1 MDEDDMW
8 GVCMDFPECCCQIC
22 GVSFNIGRIRHRGE
36 PPESAWSGDR
46 RERDYRQAR
55 GSFVHERKGWRDE
68 CHSCVVAVRTPIS
81 DEDERDTD
89 FVYGSDQD
97 LEPFEWA
104 SEAGSDCDSASEA
117 AFQAV
122 SEGDAK
128 ALELHCPTRH
138 RSSSYSASM
147 STDSSEVY
155 RGFITS
161 LNSSAA
167 TTRESFH
174 PRSSMTIGRSWEH
187 IAAKDCTCKAGYN
200 GHRISTEEMRA
211 CTTAQFLVPRQA
223 LEPYRQEQFNWQ
235 PEPDDQHFQ
244 TGDFFL
250 SGLTDQ
256 PARTN
261 PRNSH
266 IAFPDLADCPPLE
279 IPILLQPNNVML
291 IPEAA
296 GEVSMPFHPFCLEV
310 YKRACLRRFGHV
322 DVKSLTDWFRLEA
335 NPRHWIDQFPRH
347 DAIRRRRADWW
358 CHVTGDEWLAANP
371 CFIPILSS
379 VLTSFYLQYDL
390 PLDEYELPRRSC
402 NLQTGQHPHTSDLFP
417 NLPLDILL
425 QILSHLH
432 GNDII
437 SLCRTSRSFRRIPQS
452 FFRNLVLKE
461 TPWLW
466 EAWSIMPYSF
476 WATTTERELK
486 LKFAE
491 WNRNQSDIESWRI
504 PALIQESGP
513 TGENMSAVAAL
524 RAELATIKGDMVE
537 YRKPYQPIVLDL
549 DRAKAESEG

>member
-1 MDEDDMW
+1 ME
-8 GVCMDFPECCCQIC
+8 VLECCCQIC
-22 GVSFNIGRIRHRGE
+22 GISFNISRIRHRGE
-36 PPESAWSGDR
+36 PPESAWSGDQQ
-46 RERDYRQAR
+46 ERDYRQAS
-55 GSFVHERKGWRDE
+55 GSFVHERQGWRDE
-68 CHSCVVAVRTPIS
+68 CHSCVVAARTPTS

-89 FVYGSDQD
+89 FIYGSDQD

-117 AFQAV
+117 VFQAV
-122 SEGDAK
+122 
-128 ALELHCPTRH
+128 
-138 RSSSYSASM
+138 
-147 STDSSEVY
+147 
-155 RGFITS
+155 
-161 LNSSAA
+161 NSAA

-174 PRSSMTIGRSWEH
+174 PRSSMTIGPSWEH
-187 IAAKDCTCKAGYN
+187 IAAKNCTCKAGYN
-200 GHRISTEEMRA
+200 GHRISIEEMRA

-235 PEPDDQHFQ
+235 PKSDNQHFQ

-266 IAFPDLADCPPLE
+266 IAFPDLADCAPLE
-279 IPILLQPNNVML
+279 IPILLQPDNVML
-291 IPEAA
+291 TPEAV

-322 DVKSLTDWFRLEA
+322 DMKSLTDWFRLEA
-335 NPRHWIDQFPRH
+335 NPRHWMDQFPRQ
-347 DAIRRRRADWW
+347 DAIRRGKADWW

-379 VLTSFYLQYDL
+379 VLTSFNLQHDL
-390 PLDEYELPRRSC
+390 PLDEYELPRLSC
-402 NLQTGQHPHTSDLFP
+402 NLQIGQHPHTSNLFP
-417 NLPLDILL
+417 NLPLEILL
-425 QILSHLH
+425 EILSHVH

-466 EAWSIMPYSF
+466 EAWSTMP
-476 WATTTERELK
+476 LK
-486 LKFAE
+486 YAE
-491 WNRNQSDIESWRI
+491 WDRKHSDIESWRI

-524 RAELATIKGDMVE
+524 RAELATIDGDMVE
-537 YRKPYQPIVLDL
+537 YRKPYQPIVLSETETDWRRLYTFVTKSLHSVHGLRNRARIWADCEHIL
-549 DRAKAESEG
+549 DRIEMHRADGRIEDGIEVDPAIVSEAYSAAYLSP